1 VKLRG
6 IELQEPGSQNVI
18 FKANMT
24 GDTKDYLPSSYLHKK
39 CWFGKP
45 KLKTS
50 FFTICFNLASI
61 EVTGY
66 NEK

>member
-1 VKLRG
+1 
-6 IELQEPGSQNVI
+6 
-18 FKANMT
+18 MT

-61 EVTGY
+61 AVTGY